1 MNAMSE
7 HLRIL
12 IVEDNQLLRW
22 WMTLCLSREG
32 FLVVAPP
39 TVEEAFCLG
48 TAYPFDVLV
57 SDWRLQNGHNGLEI
71 LAAVKQASPEIASIL
86 ISAEADHDLTNRALG
101 AGFDRVMQK
110 PLASIDIVSAI
121 QAFAA

>member
-1 MNAMSE
+1 MSE

-12 IVEDNQLLRW
+12 LVEDNQLLRW

-48 TAYPFDVLV
+48 TSYPFDVLV
-57 SDWRLQNGHNGLEI
+57 SDWRLQHGHDGLEI
-71 LAAVKQASPEIASIL
+71 LAAVKQASPQIASIL
-86 ISAEADHDLTNRALG
+86 ISAEADHNLTERALE

-110 PLASIDIVSAI
+110 PLDASDIVSAI
-121 QAFAA
+121 QACAA